1 MRLNV
6 NPTRMELSELRKKY
20 SFAKRG
26 YKLLKN
32 KEDELIRR
40 FLDFIDQDK
49 VLREEMEEK
58 LFKALKTFTQAEATI
73 PLADLKE
80 ALFFTE
86 RKSELEEKSSRILNL
101 ETSKF
106 SIKVKGDLHQYR
118 FTSTNAQYDQAMIQL
133 NEVLPL
139 MVQVACLENSL
150 IIVAREIERT
160 RRRVNALEYRLIP
173 DLEDTIKYISMKLS
187 EMERGN
193 LSRLMRL
200 KEFSGKI

>member
-6 NPTRMELSELRKKY
+6 NPTRMELSKLKTKH

-26 YKLLKN
+26 HKLLKN

-40 FLDFIDQDK
+40 FLDFIDRDK

-58 LFKALKTFTQAEATI
+58 LSLALKIFVKAAVII
-73 PLADLKE
+73 PPADLKE

-86 RKSELEEKSSRILNL
+86 RKSEIEVIPSRILNL

-106 SIKVKGDLHQYR
+106 SLKTEGDLHRYR
-118 FTSTNAQYDQAMIQL
+118 FSAVNSQYDKAVILL

-139 MVQVACLENSL
+139 MIQVAGLEDS
-150 IIVAREIERT
+150 IILLAQEIERT

-173 DLEDTIKYISMKLS
+173 DLDDTIKYISMKLS
-187 EMERGN
+187 EIERGN

-200 KEFSGKI
+200 KEFSGTI